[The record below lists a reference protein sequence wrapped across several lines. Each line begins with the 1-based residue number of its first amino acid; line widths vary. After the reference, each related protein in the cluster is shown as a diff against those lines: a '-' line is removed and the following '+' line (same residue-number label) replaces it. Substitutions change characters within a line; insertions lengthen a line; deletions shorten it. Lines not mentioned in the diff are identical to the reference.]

1 LKEILSANKGP
12 CPVFIKFVVPDNKL
26 VIIKTSEVYSVSLNE
41 NVFNGIRDLVGEG
54 CLVSKSA

>member
-1 LKEILSANKGP
+1 MNKGP
-12 CPVFIKFVVPDNKL
+12 CPVFIKFEIPGNKT
-26 VIIKTSEVYSVSLNE
+26 VIIKASDEYSVSLNE